1 MGQLICWSAD
11 EIPAALAR
19 VESRSKELFGDSG
32 VFMEEYHPA
41 SPPHRGSGRCLDM
54 PLYQGDYP
62 LAKRL
67 NHCVSGFRQW
77 I

>member
-41 SPPHRGSGRCLDM
+41 SHHIEVQVGVSICPYIRETTRW
-54 PLYQGDYP
+54 
-62 LAKRL
+62 L
-67 NHCVSGFRQW
+67 NV
-77 I
+77 